1 MSWFEKIL
9 GIEMTL
15 DNLETVLEMQ
25 LNDLHSAETQLISA
39 LPKMAQAA
47 SSSALAGAF
56 RSHLAET
63 RQHKSRLEKAFRLMG
78 KRMSGEKCD
87 AMAGLISEG
96 QEVIDMDGDSGVKDA
111 ALIAAAQRVEHYE
124 IAGYGCARTFARRL
138 QKDGVAKLLNQTLA
152 EEAKAD
158 RKLTQIAERSVNR
171 QAARANRHTRRQH
184 AAVKE
189 HGHAMRRP
197 ARHRARA
204 AANNQ
209 RNRTSAARSRRRGA
223 KARS

>member
-15 DNLETVLEMQ
+15 DNLENVLEMQ

-39 LPKMAQAA
+39 LPKMAAA
-47 SSSALAGAF
+47 AKSSALAGAF

-63 RQHKSRLEKAFRLMG
+63 RQHKSRLEKAFRLLG

-96 QEVIDMDGDSGVKDA
+96 QEVIDMKGDSGVKDA

-124 IAGYGCARTFARRL
+124 IAGYGTVRAYAELLGDDQAAKILQRTL
-138 QKDGVAKLLNQTLA
+138 DEEGQTD
-152 EEAKAD
+152 K
-158 RKLTQIAERSVNR
+158 KLTQLAESMINLD
-171 QAARANRHTRRQH
+171 AAGEA
-184 AAVKE
+184 
-189 HGHAMRRP
+189 
-197 ARHRARA
+197 
-204 AANNQ
+204 
-209 RNRTSAARSRRRGA
+209 
-223 KARS
+223 